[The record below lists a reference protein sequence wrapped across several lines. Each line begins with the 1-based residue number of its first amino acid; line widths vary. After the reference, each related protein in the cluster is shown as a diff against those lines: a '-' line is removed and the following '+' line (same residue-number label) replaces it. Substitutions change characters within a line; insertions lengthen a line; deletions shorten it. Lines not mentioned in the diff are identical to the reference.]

1 MCVCVCGGALNYLY
15 PEKTSS
21 YMKSSMHVFIAPVSY
36 QSLQSIAA
44 CCFSMFFHQEAK
56 RSRNERRSGWP
67 PIPVISS
74 RIEAELADKNVP
86 LYGQ

>member
-1 MCVCVCGGALNYLY
+1 
-15 PEKTSS
+15 
-21 YMKSSMHVFIAPVSY
+21 
-36 QSLQSIAA
+36 
-44 CCFSMFFHQEAK
+44 MFFHQEAK

-86 LYGQ
+86 LYGQWHGYPTYVHELGFLAGSSMHP